1 VTFDGVT
8 DPTASL
14 GFRMPANSSAYWTR
28 EMASKAKA
36 IREGSSD
43 AVVEMQELNYL

>member
-1 VTFDGVT
+1 
-8 DPTASL
+8 
-14 GFRMPANSSAYWTR
+14 
-28 EMASKAKA
+28 MASKAKA